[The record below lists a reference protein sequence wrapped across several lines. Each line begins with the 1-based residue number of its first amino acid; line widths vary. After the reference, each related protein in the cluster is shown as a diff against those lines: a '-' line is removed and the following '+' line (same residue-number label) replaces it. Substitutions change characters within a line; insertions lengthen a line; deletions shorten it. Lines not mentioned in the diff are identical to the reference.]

1 MSNQERRVHTPA
13 DEIPL
18 AELVGA
24 VKRYGK
30 TLALDGVHLGV
41 RRGEVLALLGPNGAG
56 KSTAISLWLGL
67 LQPDEGVARLMGRS
81 PLDVESRR
89 EVGMMMQ
96 EVALEPL
103 LRVRELVALAA
114 SYYPSPMSVSETLA
128 LTRATD
134 LGDKRYAKLSAG
146 QKRKAQFAIAVVG
159 RPKLL
164 FLDEPTV
171 GLDIEARAAMWSAIR
186 DLVAHGSSVVLTTHY
201 LEEAEALAD
210 RVVVLAK
217 GRVIAHGSV
226 DEIRS
231 IVSRTQ
237 ISCASALSA
246 DEVRRWPSVLD
257 ASRDANTL
265 SITAVDGESVV
276 RRLLAADEDLRH
288 LEVRQAALAD
298 AFTELT
304 KEAA

>member
-1 MSNQERRVHTPA
+1 MSGSQPLHALDA
-13 DEIPL
+13 DAPL

-24 VKRYGK
+24 IKRYGN
-30 TLALDGVHLGV
+30 TVALDGVHLDV

-67 LQPDEGVARLMGRS
+67 LQPDAGEARLMGLS

-89 EVGMMMQ
+89 DVGVMMQ

-103 LRVRELVALAA
+103 LRVRELVDLAA
-114 SYYPSPMSVSETLA
+114 SYYPDPLTVDEALA
-128 LTRATD
+128 LTRTTE
-134 LGDKRYAKLSAG
+134 LGDKRYAKLSGG
-146 QKRKAQFAIAVVG
+146 QKRQAQFAIAVVG
-159 RPKLL
+159 QPRLL

-171 GLDIEARAAMWSAIR
+171 GLDVQARETMWRAIR
-186 DLVAHGSSVVLTTHY
+186 DLVARGSSVVLTTHY
-201 LEEAEALAD
+201 LDEAEALAN

-217 GRVIAHGSV
+217 GRVIASGSV

-231 IVSRTQ
+231 VVSRTH

-246 DEVRRWPSVLD
+246 DDVRLWPSVLE
-257 ASRDANTL
+257 ASNADRKLT
-265 SITAVDGESVV
+265 ITATDGESVV
-276 RRLLAADEDLRH
+276 RRLLASDHELRH
-288 LEVRQAALAD
+288 LEVRPAALSE

>member
-1 MSNQERRVHTPA
+1 MSNQQRLRAPDA
-13 DEIPL
+13 QAPL

-24 VKRYGK
+24 IKRYGK
-30 TLALDGVHLGV
+30 TVALAGVDLQV

-67 LQPDEGVARLMGRS
+67 LQPDEGQARLMGGS
-81 PLDVESRR
+81 PLGVESRR
-89 EVGMMMQ
+89 QVGMMMQ

-103 LRVRELVALAA
+103 LRVRELVDLAA
-114 SYYPSPMSVSETLA
+114 SYYPDPLPVDETLA
-128 LTRATD
+128 LTRATE
-134 LGDKRYAKLSAG
+134 LGDQRYAKLSAG
-146 QKRKAQFAIAVVG
+146 QKRKAQFAMAVVG

-171 GLDIEARAAMWSAIR
+171 GLDVQAREAMWIAIR
-186 DLVAHGSSVVLTTHY
+186 DLVARGSSVVLTTHY

-217 GRVIAHGSV
+217 GRVIAEGSV

-257 ASRDANTL
+257 ASREAQKL

-276 RRLLAADEDLRH
+276 RRLLAADEGLRH

-298 AFTELT
+298 AFTEFT

>member
-1 MSNQERRVHTPA
+1 MSGSQPLHALDA
-13 DEIPL
+13 DAPL

-24 VKRYGK
+24 IKRYGK
-30 TLALDGVHLGV
+30 TVALDGVSLDV
-41 RRGEVLALLGPNGAG
+41 RRGEVLAVLGPNGAG

-67 LQPDEGVARLMGRS
+67 LQPDAGEARLMGRS

-89 EVGMMMQ
+89 DVGVMMQ

-103 LRVRELVALAA
+103 LRVRELVDLAA
-114 SYYPSPMSVSETLA
+114 SYYPDPLAVDEALA
-128 LTRATD
+128 LTRTTE
-134 LGDKRYAKLSAG
+134 LGDKRYAKLSGG
-146 QKRKAQFAIAVVG
+146 QKRQAQFAIAVVG
-159 RPKLL
+159 QPRLL

-171 GLDIEARAAMWSAIR
+171 GLDVQARETMWRAIR
-186 DLVAHGSSVVLTTHY
+186 DLVARGSSVVLTTHY
-201 LEEAEALAD
+201 LDEAEALAT

-217 GRVIAHGSV
+217 GRVIASGSV

-231 IVSRTQ
+231 VVSRTH

-246 DEVRRWPSVLD
+246 DDVRLWPSVLE
-257 ASRDANTL
+257 ASNADRKLT
-265 SITAVDGESVV
+265 ITATDGESVV
-276 RRLLAADEDLRH
+276 RRLLASDHELRH
-288 LEVRQAALAD
+288 LEVRPAALSE

>member
-1 MSNQERRVHTPA
+1 MSNQQRLHALDAEV
-13 DEIPL
+13 PL

-30 TLALDGVHLGV
+30 TNALGGVDLEV

-67 LQPDEGVARLMGRS
+67 LQADGGQARLMGRS

-89 EVGMMMQ
+89 EVGVMMQ

-103 LRVRELVALAA
+103 LRVRELVDLAA
-114 SYYPSPMSVSETLA
+114 SYYPDPLSVDETLA
-128 LTRATD
+128 LTRTTG
-134 LGDKRYAKLSAG
+134 LGDQRYAKLSGG
-146 QKRKAQFAIAVVG
+146 QKRQAQFAIAVVG
-159 RPKLL
+159 RPRLL

-171 GLDIEARAAMWSAIR
+171 GLDVEARETMWRAIR
-186 DLVAHGSSVVLTTHY
+186 DLVARGSSVVLTTHY
-201 LEEAEALAD
+201 LDEAEALAD

-217 GRVIAHGSV
+217 GRVIASGSV

-231 IVSRTQ
+231 VVSRTQ

-246 DEVRRWPSVLD
+246 DEVRRWPSVLE
-257 ASRDANTL
+257 ASRDAQKLT
-265 SITAVDGESVV
+265 ITAADGESVV
-276 RRLLAADEDLRH
+276 RRLLAADHELSH
-288 LEVRQAALAD
+288 LEVRPAALSE

>member
-1 MSNQERRVHTPA
+1 MSNQQRLHALDAAT
-13 DEIPL
+13 PL
-18 AELVGA
+18 AELVGV

-30 TLALDGVHLGV
+30 TVALDGVDLEV

-67 LQPDEGVARLMGRS
+67 LQADGGQARLMGRS

-103 LRVRELVALAA
+103 LRVRELVDLAA
-114 SYYPSPMSVSETLA
+114 SYYPRPMSVAETLA

-186 DLVAHGSSVVLTTHY
+186 DLVARGSSVVLTTHY

-210 RVVVLAK
+210 RVVVLTK
-217 GRVIAHGSV
+217 GRVIASGSV

-231 IVSRTQ
+231 VVSRTQ

-246 DEVRRWPSVLD
+246 DEVRRWPSVLE
-257 ASRDANTL
+257 ASRDAQKLT
-265 SITAVDGESVV
+265 ITAADGESVV
-276 RRLLAADEDLRH
+276 RRLLAADHELSH
-288 LEVRQAALAD
+288 LEVRPAALSE
-298 AFTELT
+298 AFAELT

>member
-1 MSNQERRVHTPA
+1 MSNQERRVHTLA
-13 DEIPL
+13 DDLPL

-30 TLALDGVHLGV
+30 TLALDGVHLDV

-81 PLDVESRR
+81 PLAVESRR

-103 LRVRELVALAA
+103 LRVRELVDLAA
-114 SYYPSPMSVSETLA
+114 SYYPNPLPVDETLA
-128 LTRATD
+128 LTRATE

-146 QKRKAQFAIAVVG
+146 QKRKAQFAMAIVG

-171 GLDIEARAAMWSAIR
+171 GLDVQAREAMWSAIR
-186 DLVAHGSSVVLTTHY
+186 DLVGCGSSVVLTTHY

-210 RVVVLAK
+210 RVVVLAN

-231 IVSRTQ
+231 VVSRTH
-237 ISCASALSA
+237 ITCASAVSA

-257 ASRDANTL
+257 ASRDAQTL

-276 RRLLAADEDLRH
+276 RRLLAADEGLRH